1 MDSCSLQVIFHLYW
15 RQWRLGKFL
24 SGSGDNNNQV
34 SELGRTMALTQAF
47 HCNDP
52 APFQADIHQTSK

>member
-1 MDSCSLQVIFHLYW
+1 
-15 RQWRLGKFL
+15 
-24 SGSGDNNNQV
+24 V

-52 APFQADIHQTSK
+52 APCFQADIHQTSK